1 MRQVVPSGWYRSFRG
16 DDRPCCY
23 SPWKMAATFHSTF
36 KIIGGD
42 SDGREVL
49 IPRILLRPQD
59 NTRQPCEWQ
68 RLQFP
73 VKVDYA
79 MTISK
84 SQGQSLD
91 RAGICLWTPV
101 FTHGQLYVAS
111 SRTGS
116 SDSTMCAVRTPEG
129 MEPFVTKNIV
139 FREILP

>member
-1 MRQVVPSGWYRSFRG
+1 MKEGITRYSNQRG
-16 DDRPCCY
+16 QSTDR
-23 SPWKMAATFHSTF
+23 
-36 KIIGGD
+36 
-42 SDGREVL
+42 RNL
-49 IPRILLRPQD
+49 I
-59 NTRQPCEWQ
+59 
-68 RLQFP
+68 
-73 VKVDYA
+73 VAYA

-116 SDSTMCAVRTPEG
+116 SESTIYAVRSPEG

-139 FREILP
+139 FREILT